1 MASVNKVI
9 LIGNCG
15 RDPEVRYL
23 PSGQAVA
30 NVSIAT
36 SSRRKD
42 RNTGETVEDTQ
53 WHRVTF
59 YDRLAEIAGEYVK
72 KGRPIYVE
80 GRLKYGSYT
89 DKTTGV
95 EKNTVD
101 IIATEL
107 QLLGGREGMGGPGAG
122 GGGGGEEGYS
132 RPAARPAAAPAAAKP
147 APAAKGNF
155 DDMDDDIPFCVLK
168 HAMLQRRQL
177 QSHILQ
183 ALPIQIGNDHARPFQ
198 LLGQHLPPRIN
209 CQGLTPSAPSAWV
222 HAALG
227 GCHEVGQ
234 VFNRARTQQ
243 HLPMRLA
250 RCVGEG
256 ARRHDEMRLQ
266 GPIQL
271 WKTHVIANRQSHAPC
286 VTVT

>member
-9 LIGNCG
+9 LMGNCG

-36 SSRRKD
+36 STKRKD
-42 RNTGETVEDTQ
+42 KNSGETVEDTQ
-53 WHRVTF
+53 WHRITF

-107 QLLGGREGMGGPGAG
+107 QLLGGREGMGGPSEDG
-122 GGGGGEEGYS
+122 GS
-132 RPAARPAAAPAAAKP
+132 RAPSRSAAPAASAP
-147 APAAKGNF
+147 RASAPAKSNF
-155 DDMDDDIPFCVLK
+155 DDMDDDIPF
-168 HAMLQRRQL
+168 
-177 QSHILQ
+177 
-183 ALPIQIGNDHARPFQ
+183 
-198 LLGQHLPPRIN
+198 
-209 CQGLTPSAPSAWV
+209 
-222 HAALG
+222 
-227 GCHEVGQ
+227 
-234 VFNRARTQQ
+234 
-243 HLPMRLA
+243 
-250 RCVGEG
+250 
-256 ARRHDEMRLQ
+256 
-266 GPIQL
+266 
-271 WKTHVIANRQSHAPC
+271 
-286 VTVT
+286 

>member
-9 LIGNCG
+9 LVGNCG

-42 RNTGETVEDTQ
+42 KSSGETIEDTQ

-80 GRLKYGSYT
+80 GRLKYGTYT

-107 QLLGGREGMGGPGAG
+107 QLLGGREGMGNPST
-122 GGGGGEEGYS
+122 GEDGGYS
-132 RPAARPAAAPAAAKP
+132 RPARPAAAASAAPAQRAAAP
-147 APAAKGNF
+147 AKGF
-155 DDMDDDIPFCVLK
+155 DDMDDDIPF
-168 HAMLQRRQL
+168 
-177 QSHILQ
+177 
-183 ALPIQIGNDHARPFQ
+183 
-198 LLGQHLPPRIN
+198 
-209 CQGLTPSAPSAWV
+209 
-222 HAALG
+222 
-227 GCHEVGQ
+227 
-234 VFNRARTQQ
+234 
-243 HLPMRLA
+243 
-250 RCVGEG
+250 
-256 ARRHDEMRLQ
+256 
-266 GPIQL
+266 
-271 WKTHVIANRQSHAPC
+271 
-286 VTVT
+286 